1 MQKHMQWRR
10 KRQVE
15 FFENL
20 CHLSKVGFDL
30 ENSLKMLQVL
40 LNLPVKDM
48 ANIMAGLTAG
58 KTFAAVMT
66 PYVRSEIVQQL
77 DFAIIHGRLTL
88 LLQELG
94 TRERIRLAQFSKLR
108 QILLYPMVLMVLLFI
123 LIVGYLT
130 VLLPEFRQAGMNLST
145 LNLRLNT
152 FWIITGCALPI
163 ISCSLSFWWFTKQ
176 QWTMRMRLLMRCP
189 ILGPLLKLS
198 IEYYISLQLGLLI
211 SSGVQLATI
220 VERIRQ
226 NSQNELLSYIG
237 DKAWQA
243 LSNGEDIRDF
253 VLAVDLLPKECALLF
268 NLGHT
273 QQQIGENFQILAS
286 RKFELLDERIKK
298 YLTLIQ
304 PICFAI
310 IGLIVIGLY
319 YLTLVPMYKN
329 MGGIVS

>member
-1 MQKHMQWRR
+1 MQWRR

-30 ENSLKMLQVL
+30 ENSLQMLQVL

-48 ANIMAGLTAG
+48 ANIMADLTAG

-94 TRERIRLAQFSKLR
+94 ARERIRLAQFSKLR
-108 QILLYPMVLMVLLFI
+108 QILLYPMVLMILLFI

-152 FWIITGCALPI
+152 CWIITGCALPI

-176 QWTMRMRLLMRCP
+176 QWAIRMRLLMRCP
-189 ILGPLLKLS
+189 IYFRPA
-198 IEYYISLQLGLLI
+198 I
-211 SSGVQLATI
+211 
-220 VERIRQ
+220 
-226 NSQNELLSYIG
+226 
-237 DKAWQA
+237 KA
-243 LSNGEDIRDF
+243 
-253 VLAVDLLPKECALLF
+253 
-268 NLGHT
+268 
-273 QQQIGENFQILAS
+273 
-286 RKFELLDERIKK
+286 
-298 YLTLIQ
+298 
-304 PICFAI
+304 
-310 IGLIVIGLY
+310 
-319 YLTLVPMYKN
+319 
-329 MGGIVS
+329 

>member
-1 MQKHMQWRR
+1 MQKHTQWRR
-10 KRQVE
+10 KLQVE

-20 CHLSKVGFDL
+20 CHLSKFGFDL
-30 ENSLKMLQVL
+30 ENALKMLQML
-40 LNLPVKDM
+40 LKLPVKDT
-48 ANIMAGLTAG
+48 ANIIAGLTAG

-77 DFAIIHGRLTL
+77 DFAIIHGRLTP

-94 TRERIRLAQFSKLR
+94 ARERIKLAQFNKLR
-108 QILLYPMVLMVLLFI
+108 QILIYPMVLMFFLFT

-130 VLLPEFRQAGMNLST
+130 ILLPEFRQAGMNLST

-152 FWIITGCALPI
+152 CWIITGCALPI

-176 QWTMRMRLLMRCP
+176 QWGMRMKVLMRCP
-189 ILGPLLKLS
+189 ILGSLLRLS

-211 SSGVQLATI
+211 SSGVQLTTI
-220 VERIRQ
+220 VERIRR

-253 VLAVDLLPKECALLF
+253 VLSVDLLPKECALLF

-273 QQQIGENFQILAS
+273 QQQIGENFQILAT